1 MTKAINNVQKA
12 KDKEL
17 PNFQPEKGLNKCENS
32 TMSNQVSNL
41 LLQGTRI
48 IQVSPQDYLSQG
60 PAHSRIKSDTFVRC
74 GRAVRLEKYHLTG

>member
-32 TMSNQVSNL
+32 NYVKPSV
-41 LLQGTRI
+41 
-48 IQVSPQDYLSQG
+48 
-60 PAHSRIKSDTFVRC
+60 KSSFARN
-74 GRAVRLEKYHLTG
+74 